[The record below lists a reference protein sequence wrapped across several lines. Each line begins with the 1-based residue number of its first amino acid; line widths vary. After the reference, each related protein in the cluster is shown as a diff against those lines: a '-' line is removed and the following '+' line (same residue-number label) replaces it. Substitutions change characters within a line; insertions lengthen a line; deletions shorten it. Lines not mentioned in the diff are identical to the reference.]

1 MAGNMQA
8 LINFAQVLCS
18 TGRGVFRRVWE
29 GKKWLAGF
37 ADFTEFELLWLVK
50 QIKTGFEG
58 RKIPVS
64 VKCILTNLR

>member
-1 MAGNMQA
+1 MGW
-8 LINFAQVLCS
+8 I
-18 TGRGVFRRVWE
+18 
-29 GKKWLAGF
+29 KKKEKKGLAGF

-58 RKIPVS
+58 WNIPVS

>member
-8 LINFAQVLCS
+8 LINFAQVVCS
-18 TGRGVFRRVWE
+18 TRRGVFRRVFGRG

-50 QIKTGFEG
+50 QIKTSFEG
-58 RKIPVS
+58 
-64 VKCILTNLR
+64 